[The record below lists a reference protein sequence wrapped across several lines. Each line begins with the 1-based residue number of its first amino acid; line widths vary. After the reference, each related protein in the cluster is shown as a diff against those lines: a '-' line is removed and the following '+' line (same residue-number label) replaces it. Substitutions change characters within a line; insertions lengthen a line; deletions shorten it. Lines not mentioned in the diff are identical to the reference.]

1 MTMSAYFRSAAH
13 VREGVLARY
22 SDLFMVAGVI
32 AIVAMMVLP
41 LPHWL
46 IDLLVAFNIASGIV
60 LLLLGIYIQS
70 PLEFSVFPS
79 VLLMTTLFRLSLSIA
94 TTRMI
99 LLHGDA
105 GDIIDTFGKVVAGG
119 NLVVGLVVFLIIT
132 VVQFIVIAKGAE
144 RVAEVAARF
153 SLDAMPGKQMSID
166 SDLRAGLID
175 KDEAKRRRRAL
186 ELESKLHGSLD
197 GAMKFVKGDAIAGIV
212 IIVINLLGG
221 LAVGV
226 MMQGLDLGSALTKYA
241 ILTIGEGMVAQIPAL
256 LGAMAAGL
264 IVTRTTDEDDKHLGD
279 AVRKQLMAKPRV
291 LVVAGGICALMG
303 LVPGFPTLVFLL
315 LALAIAGTGALMMPA
330 CRGWLRER
338 RHPAVRSLVRR
349 LDVPQQVGA
358 TALPQARPAVPLLL
372 RVPGSLLQAEAGRAL
387 TPALEQVLEDFHLDL
402 GLALPR
408 IHVHGQPGADWAGRW
423 ELLAYE
429 VPIVRGRLPHG
440 PHGGPVNTPA
450 DAAAAVAE
458 PVRQALRRHAP
469 LFLGLQDTT
478 HLLTRAGIDAPDVV
492 KEVLRALPVQRVAD
506 VLRRLVG
513 EGVSIR
519 NLRDILEALS
529 EAGQRD
535 KDAHALTEFARI
547 ALKRQLCHQ
556 VAPDGRLP
564 VLLLEPALEE
574 LLRQSVRTSGGTSQ
588 LVLEPETARGIARA
602 IAARVADRRPQALV
616 TTIDVRW
623 HLRKLIEPECFDT
636 PVLSFHELLPTLEI
650 DIVDRLSLPSEP
662 TSARLAEGA
671 EGAPVGPA
679 EPAPRRP
686 LDGLPAPATP

>member
-1 MTMSAYFRSAAH
+1 MSAYFRSAGS
-13 VREGVLARY
+13 VREGLLARY
-22 SDLFMVAGVI
+22 SDLVMVAGVI

-41 LPHWL
+41 LPIWL
-46 IDLLVAFNIASGIV
+46 IDLLVAFNIASGIL

-94 TTRMI
+94 TTRLI
-99 LLHGDA
+99 LLQGHA

-221 LAVGV
+221 LAIGV
-226 MMQGLDLGSALTKYA
+226 MMQDLDVGSALTKYS

-264 IVTRTTDEDDKHLGD
+264 IVTRTADEEDKHLGD
-279 AVRKQLMAKPRV
+279 SVRKQLTAKPRV
-291 LVVAGGICALMG
+291 LIVAGGICVLMG
-303 LVPGFPTLVFLL
+303 LVPGFPTTVFLL
-315 LALAIAGTGALMMPA
+315 LALAIAGTGLLMTPA
-330 CRGWLRER
+330 CRDWLHAR
-338 RHPAVRSLVRR
+338 RHPAMRGLVKR
-349 LDVPQQVGA
+349 LDVPQQVTQ

-372 RVPGSLLQAEAGRAL
+372 RVPAALLAAEQGRTL
-387 TPALEQVLEDFHLDL
+387 TPALEQVLEEFQLGL

-408 IHVHGQPGADWAGRW
+408 IHVHGQPGAADAGRW
-423 ELLAYE
+423 ELLAFE
-429 VPIVRGRLPHG
+429 VPIAHGRLPEG
-440 PHGGPVNTPA
+440 VF
-450 DAAAAVAE
+450 DAASALGE
-458 PVRQALRRHAP
+458 PVKQALRRHAP
-469 LFLGLQDTT
+469 LFLGMQDTT
-478 HLLTRAGIDAPDVV
+478 NLLTRASVDAPDVV

-513 EGVSIR
+513 EAVSIR

-547 ALKRQLCHQ
+547 ALKRQICHR

-564 VLLLEPALEE
+564 VLMLEPALED
-574 LLRQSVRTSGGTSQ
+574 LLRQAVRVTGGVAQ
-588 LVLEPETARGIARA
+588 LALEPEAARRIAER
-602 IAARVADRRPQALV
+602 IAACVTERGPRALV
-616 TTIDVRW
+616 TAIDVRW

-636 PVLSFHELLPTLEI
+636 PVLSYHELMPTLELDILERI
-650 DIVDRLSLPSEP
+650 DVPS
-662 TSARLAEGA
+662 
-671 EGAPVGPA
+671 APMLKA
-679 EPAPRRP
+679 Q
-686 LDGLPAPATP
+686 